1 MKLSET
7 ARDEIH
13 TKHKKPVKRLRVF
26 IPTRN
31 HTWAIDIATM
41 NYDIKMNIL
50 VFYFTFSV
58 GAFYLFRYTYKD
70 SFFHEYSNAFLGL
83 LGALQLVE
91 QIP

>member
-31 HTWAIDIATM
+31 HTWAIDIAT
-41 NYDIKMNIL
+41 ISLSK
-50 VFYFTFSV
+50 
-58 GAFYLFRYTYKD
+58 K
-70 SFFHEYSNAFLGL
+70 
-83 LGALQLVE
+83 
-91 QIP
+91 